1 MKTDQIQVKKQQG
14 GGEAPGNRIQSLF
27 RTPGEKLIPFI
38 TAGYPT
44 KELTVELVLAAERA
58 GADMIELGMPFS
70 DPLAEGPVIQASSQ
84 AALENGVTLK
94 WILDQVRII
103 RESCEIPLALMGY
116 INPILQYGV
125 EAFVKDCR
133 AAGVD
138 GLIIPDLPPEEADP
152 LIEQCRKNS
161 VSPILLVA
169 PNTPDKRIRAVSEL
183 AGDLIYCVS
192 ILGITGSDL
201 TAVGTLENYLKRV
214 RKHSVT
220 PFVVGFGIKTRQD
233 VQNINRMADGAVVG
247 SELIRRIT
255 QADDPVKAT
264 ERYLCRLKGRGEKT

>member
-1 MKTDQIQVKKQQG
+1 MSTEQTPVKKKDVTG
-14 GGEAPGNRIQSLF
+14 TSPGNRIQALF

-84 AALENGVTLK
+84 IALENGVTLK

-103 RESCEIPLALMGY
+103 RRRCEMPLALMGY

-125 EAFVKDCR
+125 ETFVKDCR
-133 AAGVD
+133 SAGVD
-138 GLIIPDLPPEEADP
+138 GLIIPDLPPEEAEP
-152 LIEQCRKNS
+152 LIGQCRKNS

-169 PNTPDKRIRAVSEL
+169 PNTSDERIHTVSGL

-201 TAVGTLENYLKRV
+201 TSVNTLENYLERV

-220 PFVVGFGIKTRQD
+220 PFVVGFGIKTRED
-233 VQNINRMADGAVVG
+233 VRNINRMADGAVVG

-255 QADDPVKAT
+255 KTDDPVEAAET
-264 ERYLCRLKGRGEKT
+264 YIRRLKGGDEKT